1 MDTFLIGVV
10 FIFSMN
16 ELHEITQGCNII
28 SEAIMLTSVGTLQ
41 HSTDDEMGQISTLQ
55 NSTRVPR
62 IKSKIVS
69 NMKTGK
75 PYSTS

>member
-16 ELHEITQGCNII
+16 ELHEITQESNII
-28 SEAIMLTSVGTLQ
+28 SEAVLTSVGTLQ
-41 HSTDDEMGQISTLQ
+41 HSTDDERGQISTLQ
-55 NSTRVPR
+55 NSPRVPR

-69 NMKTGK
+69 TMKPGK
-75 PYSTS
+75 P

>member
-28 SEAIMLTSVGTLQ
+28 SEAMLTSMGTLQ

-55 NSTRVPR
+55 NSPRVPR

-75 PYSTS
+75 P